1 MKVSDAMSRDVQVTS
16 PTQSIRN
23 AAKVMAKID
32 AGVLP
37 VGENDRL
44 IGIITDRDIAIRAV
58 AEGKAPTTKVRDI
71 MSDEVLYCF
80 EDQDLDEV
88 ARNMSI
94 MKIRR
99 LPVVNRDKRLVGII
113 SFGDLARNEDPSR
126 QFARSRSRAAS
137 TLSRHTDATPLAP
150 NGHAS
155 RACPFCSG
163 PRRSKAHRA

>member
-80 EDQDLDEV
+80 EDQDLDEA

-99 LPVVNRDKRLVGII
+99 LPVVNRDRRLVMITA
-113 SFGDLARNEDPSR
+113 FGDVWANEDPST
-126 QFARSRSRAAS
+126 QMQAICE
-137 TLSRHTDATPLAP
+137 LSEP
-150 NGHAS
+150 G
-155 RACPFCSG
+155 G
-163 PRRSKAHRA
+163 